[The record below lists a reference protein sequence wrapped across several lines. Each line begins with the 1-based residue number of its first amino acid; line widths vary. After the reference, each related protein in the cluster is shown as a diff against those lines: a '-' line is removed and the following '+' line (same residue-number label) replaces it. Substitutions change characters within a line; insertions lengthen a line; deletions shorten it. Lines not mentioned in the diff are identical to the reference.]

1 MCEERIM
8 GISIFHK
15 SSITSSGFMGLDL
28 KFVWINKGLGTP
40 KVTVK

>member
-1 MCEERIM
+1 M

-15 SSITSSGFMGLDL
+15 LSIISSGFMGLDL
-28 KFVWINKGLGTP
+28 KFVWMNKGLGTP